1 MLEIKKKSIQ
11 LCCVRGMSEFGCR
24 GFIHS
29 MKKKGRRGG
38 EVKKVDNEIIV
49 SPPKRT
55 TESDPHRGKI
65 GGVKKEKPM
74 LRTMTTILPVRTTVT
89 AATAVVY
96 NSRETRVPTPY
107 WWEER

>member
-74 LRTMTTILPVRTTVT
+74 HADDDDDNTTN
-89 AATAVVY
+89 Y
-96 NSRETRVPTPY
+96 NNSYGGYGSSIQP
-107 WWEER
+107 